1 MATEFSKK
9 TLDELD
15 NILNRYPTKQ
25 AASLPA
31 LYLAQ
36 RDFGHISDDIV
47 GYIAGLLELAPAE
60 IHDVVSFY
68 SMFYRKEM
76 GKHVIQVCHTLS
88 CSLLGASWVVECIEQ
103 KLGIHP
109 GETTPD
115 KKFSFIKVE
124 CLGSCGTAPVVRI
137 NDDYYEN
144 ITREK
149 LDTLIDDLSK

>member
-47 GYIAGLLELAPAE
+47 SYIAGLLELAPAE

-68 SMFYRKEM
+68 SMFYRKEIFV
-76 GKHVIQVCHTLS
+76 G
-88 CSLLGASWVVECIEQ
+88 
-103 KLGIHP
+103 
-109 GETTPD
+109 
-115 KKFSFIKVE
+115 
-124 CLGSCGTAPVVRI
+124 
-137 NDDYYEN
+137 
-144 ITREK
+144 
-149 LDTLIDDLSK
+149 